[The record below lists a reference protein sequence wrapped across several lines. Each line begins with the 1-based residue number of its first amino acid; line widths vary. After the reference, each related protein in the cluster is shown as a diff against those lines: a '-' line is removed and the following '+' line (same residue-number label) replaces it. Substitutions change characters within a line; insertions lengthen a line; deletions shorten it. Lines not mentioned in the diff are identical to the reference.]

1 MERLA
6 RHAVERRWAIAV
18 LFERLAGLPDRP
30 QLDFPR
36 AGLDSTSGKADHA
49 SEAPPAST
57 WSAHNPPL
65 SSCPPFKENTVSQTP
80 ITQALQRVQSV
91 FSRRPEA
98 GLHDDTPATAQWTNG
113 MRVVVR
119 HANGTALPSDMPTEF
134 GGAGDEVTP
143 GWFFRAGLASCA
155 TTSITMAAALQGV
168 NIEALEVRAESRSDA
183 RGMFAMADADG
194 RQVPAGPLEVSLTV
208 RIVAPGES
216 TERLRAFVE
225 KALGSSPIPS
235 LVRSALPLS
244 IRVETA

>member
-1 MERLA
+1 
-6 RHAVERRWAIAV
+6 V
-18 LFERLAGLPDRP
+18 
-30 QLDFPR
+30 
-36 AGLDSTSGKADHA
+36 S
-49 SEAPPAST
+49 
-57 WSAHNPPL
+57 PL
-65 SSCPPFKENTVSQTP
+65 EENTVSQTP

-98 GLHDDTPATAQWTNG
+98 GLHDDSPATAQWTNG

-155 TTSITMAAALQGV
+155 TTSITMAAAMQGV
-168 NIEALEVRAESRSDA
+168 HIEALEVRAESRSDA

-208 RIVAPGES
+208 RIVVPGES
-216 TERLRAFVE
+216 HERLCAFVE
-225 KALGSSPIPS
+225 TALGSSPIPS
-235 LVRSALPLS
+235 LVRSAMPLP